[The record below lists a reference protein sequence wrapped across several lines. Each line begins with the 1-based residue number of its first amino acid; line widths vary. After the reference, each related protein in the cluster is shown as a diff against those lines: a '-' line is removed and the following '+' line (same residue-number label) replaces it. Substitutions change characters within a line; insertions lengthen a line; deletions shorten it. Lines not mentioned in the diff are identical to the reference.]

1 MQTYIMG
8 EFVEDSFQDLENKTT
23 MTAVGQPLL
32 WQGGMGGVT
41 LRPQPRLDVKWLK
54 SDLQSLLQPDNLP
67 SLYNQ
72 MVKDGEVAGPHAE
85 GILNSV
91 GVTARRGESGHYYC
105 GMKVLTCPC
114 CDGICGPQSGCNC
127 GPCQKLDRE
136 EAERELEN
144 GEAYTP
150 PSPSLLDGWTWGPQ
164 PESSDLKKCLDVLVK
179 EQRLMCLEAASTTLS
194 ASRLQQRFMVA
205 HRYLVALKRARPP
218 ETKAGESVGKKKV
231 LTASVWGES
240 RVGRGAGA
248 ERATLGLARV
258 GSRAALN
265 FAFAFLRRAWRS
277 GEDADLCTE
286 LLQESLEALETLPEA
301 TLFDESSVSSVWLDV
316 VERSQKFL
324 TSVVLSQVSGGGTGG
339 SSMTRVPLGDRHM
352 ALSLLLHLALQRATL
367 STLLTV
373 ITLLLQLWDSGRN
386 QNQVDNRVSSH
397 GTSAPL
403 LPVLHRFGSIPL
415 LKSQPS
421 SSTLWDENA
430 PLEVSPTECLLRYL
444 ELPEDE
450 EVSVDLEQAAVILLC
465 HLDRLAAPHT
475 PPLHS
480 PHGRPTQGQE
490 VLCWGWLAWSG
501 VSSPSRP
508 LNYCDSLAE
517 LGIKS
522 IACAERCLL
531 ILTQKGTMYCLYY
544 NSETQC
550 PQPIPGQP
558 EDEVLKIAT
567 HPDGKHYLAL
577 TANGQVYSWG
587 NGDGGRL
594 GHGDSSSREEP
605 TLIQELQG
613 KTVIGIACGSTY
625 SAAITAE
632 GELYTW
638 GRGNYGRLGHGSSD
652 DHSTPT
658 LVSALKGER
667 VLDVACG
674 SGDAQ
679 TIAVT
684 DSGVVYSW
692 GDGDY
697 GKLGRGGSD
706 GSKVPKLVD
715 KLQGQEICRVF
726 CGAQFSLALSKNGSL
741 FTWGKGDNHR
751 LGHNSEE
758 HIRYPRQVKALA
770 GKKVREVAVGCMH
783 SVVLTEDGE
792 VYVWGRNDQ
801 AQLGDSP
808 HAALAEPTLMSPL
821 HGKSIIGIAC
831 GPSQTFAW
839 STKMSWSVSTRTP
852 YVVEVCE
859 ETFTKLNDLL
869 DRVGEGLADDHIPS
883 QEQECMVVAGLNLLR
898 LQLHASVQNHT
909 DVDSVGLHVGSSLL
923 SSLKQRV
930 VNLASSS
937 GVLPT
942 IQGAAQ
948 ATLQTGWSIL
958 LPTAEERAKALSSL
972 LPSTGSDISSMSSG
986 RRFMI
991 DLLVSSLMA
1000 DGGLEMALDAAIKF
1014 EVQEAEC
1021 TEKNKVTQSQT
1032 ATIGSINS
1040 VGGANISPRK
1050 NVRGGEGAAARR
1062 SFDNSMS
1069 DDQSAT
1075 LPLLHLVRQLLR
1087 NASTQTLMRLQA
1099 IAPDNMSMISSA
1111 VLIDGHNERSG
1122 SMMSADGV
1130 QGDLS
1135 PSIQLLLR
1143 FQRLLV
1149 SHLFPVE
1156 SNMSPRHVMQESELE
1171 GAGWLLRKYLSLL
1184 VGHVSD
1190 TLSIATSLATINT
1203 RLTALTCTILQRDIT
1218 GLLLSE
1224 LFVSLLVVSV
1234 HNPNVVLS
1242 CDLISPLLSLLEPL
1256 DRFNQL
1262 APGADREDTEDM
1274 AWPGIIVNASK
1285 QTEEVPVIR
1294 KADLENH
1301 NKDGGLWIVVN
1312 GKVYDVQDFRSTAP
1326 CGSDILQYYAG
1337 QDATQVWEM
1346 ANHSARAKDMMAS
1359 YFVGNYMDPEQ
1370 EVVQV
1375 LDASTLSSPL
1385 VDTERAL
1392 AMLIGVYASCQA
1404 RGQPVTPREL
1414 DHEKWISA
1422 EFMRAGCQTVQPP
1435 DPYDEEKGEART
1447 GSSATTPGSVTT
1459 PGDVRLPRPADPL
1472 AHKKSRPQGPT
1483 SGPQV
1488 EIDSYFSNMAD
1499 YFLSALMEG
1508 KTQDPYVQMFLSI
1521 CDREIRQS
1529 GRHSLHTN
1537 FSLDHPIEEV
1547 GRLVSATLLR
1557 HTHLTAQLIEVIEQG
1572 LALSAEDSHGWEA
1585 TLDLPRGLQEVI
1597 RHVHNTKWLLIRRRQ
1612 ELTRSYK
1619 EVCAPVMERCRFVFY
1634 EVRPAS
1640 CGDVEALEKFA
1651 VRGIS
1656 RWRKAT
1662 QLLRLRSNDTTAT
1675 SQEKDEPQQD
1685 TKGTSGSMEDISIS
1699 SSSHSVSEA
1708 GPNGNDGCD
1717 LDVRSGHLDKGE
1729 DLCKDLTEPLDLSR
1743 LPGDPA
1749 LDNNIKVDGDVD
1761 GTDKEKKVPTE
1772 LKKPPIEGKKAS
1784 VSLNLKRSPS
1794 PSGATHSPSRPS
1806 SLLTPTAPP
1815 STAKVVEISTK
1826 IIEFVCSEETIDI
1839 EAMRKAFFSQMER
1852 AETRLQ
1858 GIEMFLGLVQKNNLL
1873 PSVRLTLINGWLG
1886 LLPFAPKNTLV
1897 LPECLENIPLVPVY
1911 QRAVLRAAWAQVWE
1925 WAVGELRAHVLKAE
1939 QHCVAAHS
1947 TGRLL
1952 KGRDNPTY
1960 KDSNLSCRD
1969 HNILASMPLSRFV
1982 LSLVC
1987 LTTRAHTGADL
1998 SLLVSGGLLALIQTL
2013 LRLIGPSSS
2022 TVNRGDDK
2030 EEMVAIFEEAAK
2042 KPAMPPPPLSGPEL
2056 AAMMKVGTRVV
2067 RGIDWKWGDQDGP
2080 LPGEGTVIGELGED
2094 GWIRVQW
2101 DNGSTNSYRMGKEGK
2116 YDLKLV
2122 DSPLPQPPESE
2133 SDTEEEEVTESSY
2146 VRKHPILVLR
2156 DSCLHLLRSVTISTG
2171 LTAHC
2176 MSQSSVRT
2184 LAALLHGIVQA
2195 GTTQSDERDPI
2206 LEEQHKSWAT
2216 LGLIRS
2222 VSCSP
2227 VLCRNLATPPWVSL
2241 LLTLAQTF
2249 LGPASLYR
2257 RILAIRLLASVL
2269 PHRIDDL
2276 EERQML
2282 LDRIFALLGNT
2293 LLTCANDPA
2302 ISVSSKK
2309 ARGTCV
2315 AITATHSSTVVEAV
2329 VSLVRTLHALPVWNS
2344 VINDAITDRLSL
2356 VAQLL
2361 SDLAQFQLKV
2371 DDCRPGSLV
2380 GQAAGVAAS
2389 LAVIG
2394 GLDARPRLGGNVL
2407 LEEDALGTIARIG
2420 HHKVYVQPH
2429 EGGNLLKLGLSSI
2442 VSSPTKQFA
2451 IDRLSIT
2458 AACVQ
2463 MWVSLVAL
2471 AGDYTRNFHVSTPLS
2486 LSPTLLRIQQIRML
2500 VIRGCRALL
2509 THQSLL
2515 RLVLLQPTN
2524 DISTSTNNLDAGED
2538 TSQGA
2543 EILLIQ
2549 RLITAATPPSPV
2561 KASYTREQLETAALA
2576 LCESL
2581 TEEISQPTPP
2591 TPCSNDDLSTP
2602 LSEHSIGPPSPGI
2615 LVDNHSTQPRPT
2627 HASHTTRGKRTRT
2640 VPPSPLVRQLM
2651 EMGFARKSVE
2661 HAIKALGGLGTE
2673 VTPSP
2678 ESLVVWLIEHAD
2690 LTLSDSDSAPD
2701 VLDSDADSLTDEFN
2715 DEPPLLESSPVVEVY
2730 RKRSEF
2736 TSNDEYAMYVRD
2748 HICPGMTVR
2757 CCRTYEEV
2765 HEGDIGRVVRVDR
2778 GSLHNLNVQVDWQR
2792 KGGTYWVRYIH
2803 SELLDQPPPPLA
2815 ASGPIRVGDRVRVKS
2830 SVNTPK
2836 YKWGSV
2842 NHRSIGVVTSVS
2854 TNGQDLIVDFPQQP
2868 NWQGLV
2874 SEMEVVPSCHMN
2886 VTCDGC
2892 GVSPI
2897 TGARLKCKVCDNFDY
2912 CEECYQTKRSHRH
2925 LFNRIAEPGSPAVYA
2940 GPPGRGRFRKKE
2952 GILGGADGTIED
2964 WYRCVRNLS
2973 VSSRENW
2980 AHRLID
2986 GTGSYWQ
2993 SCGQEGKHWIH
3004 LEMQPNIGIEWL
3016 RMLVDPADSSYMPT
3030 LVVISGGDSL
3040 AKMRELATIRITPSD
3055 TWVTL
3060 LRNVK
3065 EYMKYIEI
3073 GIKQCKS
3080 GGIDCRVH
3088 GLAIMG
3094 KLVDEFG
3101 DPASSVSFLASDN
3114 EDVEDEITEMTRKSL
3129 TSTICFDGEP
3139 KVLVWGLNDK
3149 DQLGGLKGSKVKMP
3163 VLSETLSSLHPV
3175 HVAGGSK
3182 SLFVVSQE
3190 GKVYACG
3197 EGTGGRLGLG
3207 HCNNITVPRQIT
3219 ALSQYVVKKVAVHSG
3234 GRHAMALTV
3243 DGKIFSW
3250 GEGEDGKLGHGNRT
3264 SYDKPKLI
3272 ESLKSKRIRDIA
3284 CGSSHSAAI
3293 TSSGE
3298 LYCWGLGEYGR
3309 LGLGDTTTQ
3318 LKPKLVKA
3326 LHGQRVVQVACGS
3339 RDAQT
3344 LALTSEGMVY
3354 SWGDGD
3360 FGKLGRGGSEGCS
3373 LPQNIERLNGL
3384 GVCQIECGAQ
3394 FSLVLTKSGQVW
3406 TWGKGDYFR
3415 LGHGTDQ
3422 HVRRPTMVEGLRG
3435 KKVVHVAVGAL
3446 HCLAVTEAGQVYA
3459 WGDNDHGQQGNGT
3472 TIVNRRPALVCG
3484 LEGVRVARVACGSSH
3499 SVAWTAPDPPLP
3511 AATEPVMFTTT
3522 KDPLGAHALG
3532 VIEPLGGDAI
3542 ANSNAPAN
3550 SGGSPINPS
3559 LSRVVLTLESSAAR
3573 QAALQH
3579 ILNALQVMYA
3589 RDCVIA
3595 ALDSTATALSHTKE
3609 ELHVCEVVT
3618 KISGLQTPESMTDA
3632 IAETSSSLSS
3642 PNGGE
3647 IAEGGGEA
3655 PASALDA
3662 AAVPAALSCGTSPDS
3677 EESVL
3682 LQLASVPSTGS
3693 LSSRA
3698 SRLSHSAMS
3707 ILAATLT
3714 TKADVVSEEAE
3725 LPEDDVICNGLD
3737 EFTRKLTE
3745 DDARVLVDL
3754 LKLAVA
3760 GRAGPQASP
3769 AITRVLIGLAKE
3781 SSTVAGMLTELCVTE
3796 LEDAATDTEAM
3807 RSVPQPVVQESSH
3820 PYTDDVTL
3828 TGVVK
3833 IPGAEALRVEF
3844 DRQCSTERKHDPLT
3858 IMDGSG
3864 KVICTR
3870 SGREWS
3876 DWSTEVRI
3884 AGDEL
3889 RWKFTSDGSV
3899 NGWGW
3904 RFTVFPLMP
3913 CAAPRDLHSDRR
3925 LLSRPLV
3932 DLPMCLLD
3940 SLLSLCT
3947 QSVIL
3952 SRLAASLAM
3961 CAQLSSLAPSQRMWA
3976 LKTLRKIVTTD
3987 IGSGLNIKAL
3997 LSASYSSSST
4007 PAPSRPISPVPQAII
4022 SQSLPAPQS
4031 LVPPTPQ
4038 SLAPPAPASLR
4049 GSTESLE
4056 SSSSLVKP
4064 QIEVKQAPE
4073 MPLVSLL
4080 KGLPEALLRQAEYED
4095 PLVRGG
4101 KHLMHSQFF
4110 KVLVGLACD
4119 LELDSGV
4126 GSGEAHKWAWFRR
4139 YCAASRVVKSLIDR
4153 TPLPNGFCADVRKKL
4168 SEMLGEG
4175 EVLTLEHE
4183 DHTLFQHQHDEQLLL
4198 WFNRRPEDWTLSWGG
4213 SGSIFGWGHNHRGQ
4227 LGGVEGAKVKLPTP
4241 CDTLTALRPVQLIG
4255 GEQTLFAVTG
4265 DGKVYATGYGAGGR
4279 LGIGGVESVSTP
4291 TLLESIQHIVIRKV
4305 AVNSGGKHCLA
4316 LTADGDVYS
4325 WGEGDDGKLGH
4336 GNKSPYDRPRLIETL
4351 QGKGVVEIACGGA
4364 HSAAITALGELY
4376 TWGKGRYGRL
4386 GHGDSEDQFR
4396 PKLVEELVR
4405 YRVID
4410 VACGSGDAQTL
4421 CITDDDNVW
4430 SWGDGDYGKLGRG
4443 GSDGCKVP
4451 MRIDGLA
4458 NQGIIK
4464 VECGSQFSVAL
4475 SMSGSVYT
4483 WGKGDYH
4490 RLGHGTDDHV
4500 RRPRKVTAL
4509 QGKKVIS
4516 IATGSLHCVCCT
4528 SEGEV
4533 YTWGDNDEGQ
4543 LGDSTTNAIQRPRL
4557 VMALQGKKINR
4568 VACGS
4573 AHTLAWSTS
4582 RAVSTGRLPSQVP
4595 LEYDLLK
4602 EIPLHSLRNRLVLL
4616 HHFSDLVCQSISMFD
4631 LCETTEEEEGPK
4643 VDRLRAII
4651 VSSAKETAFKKVV
4664 QATMVRDRQHGPIV
4678 ELNRISVKR
4687 SRSRGGLAGPDGM
4700 KSVFGQMVAK
4710 MSLMSPDALFLPHR
4724 VWKVKFVGESVDDCG
4739 GGYSESVAEMCDE
4752 LMNGSLPLL
4761 IPTPNGRDEAGT
4773 SRDCFLMNPQAN
4785 SQHHMNMFTFL
4796 GVLMGIA
4803 IRTGSPLSLNL
4814 AEPVWKQLAGMALT
4828 PADITEVDR
4837 HYVPG
4842 LMCVQQMEG
4851 DEKTFTSL
4859 DLPFTT
4865 TSAAGNEVS
4874 LSSRHLRIT
4883 MSNRHEY
4890 VRLALNYRLHEFDA
4904 QIAAVRAG
4912 IARVVPVPLLS
4923 LFTPYELE
4931 TMVCG
4936 SPDIPLNLLK
4946 SVATY
4951 KGVEATAPLV
4961 QWFWEVMEEFSTA
4974 ERSLF
4979 LRFVWGRTRLPRTI
4993 ADFRG
4998 RDFVFQV
5005 LDKYTPPDHFLPESY
5020 TCFFLLKMPRYSC
5033 KAVLR
5038 EKLKYAIHFCKSIDT
5053 DDYARVAMTGAGV
5066 EENGASESDT
5076 DDWDSIGSDEPMADC
5091 VSLYST

>member
-1 MQTYIMG
+1 
-8 EFVEDSFQDLENKTT
+8 
-23 MTAVGQPLL
+23 MTAVGSPLI

-72 MVKDGEVAGPHAE
+72 MVKDGEVAGPHVE
-85 GILNSV
+85 GILNSA
-91 GVTARRGESGHYYC
+91 GVTARKGESGHYYC
-105 GMKVLTCPC
+105 SMRVLTCPC

-136 EAERELEN
+136 EAERELES
-144 GEAYTP
+144 GQGASP
-150 PSPSLLDGWTWGPQ
+150 PSSSLLDGWTWGPQ
-164 PESSDLKKCLDVLVK
+164 PQGNGLKKCLDALVK

-218 ETKAGESVGKKKV
+218 ETKPGEPVGKKKPQ
-231 LTASVWGES
+231 TANVWGEG

-301 TLFDESSVSSVWLDV
+301 TLFDESTVSSVWLDV

-324 TSVVLSQVSGGGTGG
+324 TSVVLSQVPGGTGG
-339 SSMTRVPLGDRHM
+339 SSVTRVPLGDRHM

-386 QNQVDNRVSSH
+386 QVDNRVSSH

-403 LPVLHRFGSIPL
+403 LPVLHRFGAIPL
-415 LKSQPS
+415 LKTQS
-421 SSTLWDENA
+421 SSTIWDENT
-430 PLEVSPTECLLRYL
+430 PIEVSPTECLLRYL

-450 EVSVDLEQAAVILLC
+450 DVSVDLEQAAVILLC

-475 PPLHS
+475 PPLHT

-490 VLCWGWLAWSG
+490 VLSWGWLAWSG
-501 VSSPSRP
+501 VSSHSRP

-522 IACAERCLL
+522 LACAERCLL
-531 ILTQKGTMYCLYY
+531 ILTQKGTMYSLYY
-544 NSETQC
+544 NSEAPC
-550 PQPIPGQP
+550 PQPVPGQP
-558 EDEVLKIAT
+558 EEEMVNIAA

-577 TANGQVYSWG
+577 TTGGQVYSWG

-594 GHGDSSSREEP
+594 GHGDSSSREAP
-605 TLIQELQG
+605 TLVQELQG
-613 KTVIGIACGSTY
+613 KTIVSIACGSTY
-625 SAAITAE
+625 SAAISNQ

-658 LVSALKGER
+658 LVTALKAER

-684 DSGVVYSW
+684 DSGNVYSW

-726 CGAQFSLALSKNGSL
+726 CGAQFSVALSKTGSL

-751 LGHNSEE
+751 LGHSSEE
-758 HIRYPRQVKALA
+758 HVRYPKQVKALT
-770 GKKVREVAVGCMH
+770 GKKVREVGMGCMH
-783 SVVLTEDGE
+783 VVTLTEDGE

-808 HAALAEPTLMSPL
+808 HVALAEPTLMSSL
-821 HGKSIIGIAC
+821 QGKNIIGIAC

-839 STKMSWSVSTRTP
+839 STKMSWSVSIRIP

-859 ETFTKLNDLL
+859 ETFVRLNDLL
-869 DRVGEGLADDHIPS
+869 ARVGEGLADDRIPS

-898 LQLHASVQNHT
+898 LQLHSAVQNHT
-909 DVDSVGLHVGSSLL
+909 DVDTVALHVGSSLL
-923 SSLKQRV
+923 GSLKQRV

-942 IQGAAQ
+942 IQVAAQ

-1000 DGGLEMALDAAIKF
+1000 DGGLEMALGAAIKF
-1014 EVQEAEC
+1014 EVQEAEW
-1021 TEKNKVTQSQT
+1021 TEKNKVAQSS
-1032 ATIGSINS
+1032 TISSGNS
-1040 VGGANISPRK
+1040 VLGGSNVSPRK
-1050 NVRGGEGAAARR
+1050 NVRGEAASSRR
-1062 SFDNSMS
+1062 SCDNSMS

-1099 IAPDNMSMISSA
+1099 IAPDSMSMISSA
-1111 VLIDGHNERSG
+1111 VLVDGHNERNG
-1122 SMMSADGV
+1122 ALMGGTTGT
-1130 QGDLS
+1130 QGELS

-1149 SHLFPVE
+1149 SQLFPVE
-1156 SNMSPRHVMQESELE
+1156 SNVSPKHIMQESEVE

-1224 LFVSLLVVSV
+1224 LFISLLVVSV

-1274 AWPGIIVNASK
+1274 AWPGIIVNTIK
-1285 QTEEVPVIR
+1285 QTEEMPVIR

-1312 GKVYDVQDFRSTAP
+1312 GKVYDVQEFRSTAP

-1346 ANHSARAKDMMAS
+1346 ANHSARAKEMMGS
-1359 YFVGNYMDPEQ
+1359 YFVGNYMDPEL

-1392 AMLIGVYASCQA
+1392 AMLVGVYASCLA
-1404 RGQPVTPREL
+1404 RGQPATPWEL
-1414 DHEKWISA
+1414 GHEKWISA

-1459 PGDVRLPRPADPL
+1459 PGDVRLPRPVDPL
-1472 AHKKSRPQGPT
+1472 SHKKSRTQGPN
-1483 SGPQV
+1483 SSPQV
-1488 EIDSYFSNMAD
+1488 EIESYFSNMAD

-1508 KTQDPYVQMFLSI
+1508 KTQDPYVQMFLSVS
-1521 CDREIRQS
+1521 DREIRHL

-1537 FSLDHPIEEV
+1537 FSLDHPIEEA
-1547 GRLVSATLLR
+1547 GRLMSATLLR
-1557 HTHLTAQLIEVIEQG
+1557 HTHLTPQLIEVLEQG
-1572 LALSAEDSHGWEA
+1572 LALSADDSHGWET
-1585 TLDLPRGLQEVI
+1585 TLELPRGLQELI

-1640 CGDVEALEKFA
+1640 CGEVEALDKFA
-1651 VRGIS
+1651 VRGMS

-1675 SQEKDEPQQD
+1675 TQEKDEPQGS
-1685 TKGTSGSMEDISIS
+1685 KEASGSIEDISIS
-1699 SSSHSVSEA
+1699 TGSNSNSEDRIN
-1708 GPNGNDGCD
+1708 GPGGCD
-1717 LDVRSGHLDKGE
+1717 DVRSGLLDKQE
-1729 DLCKDLTEPLDLSR
+1729 DLCKDLTEPTTDLSH
-1743 LPGDPA
+1743 LSEVTMD
-1749 LDNNIKVDGDVD
+1749 DNMKLDGDMD
-1761 GTDKEKKVPTE
+1761 ALEKE
-1772 LKKPPIEGKKAS
+1772 LKITADTKKQQGEGKKAS

-1794 PSGATHSPSRPS
+1794 PSGATRSPSRPS

-1815 STAKVVEISTK
+1815 PTAKIVEIATK
-1826 IIEFVCSEETIDI
+1826 VIEFVCSEESINI
-1839 EAMRKAFFSQMER
+1839 EAMRKAFFTQMER
-1852 AETRLQ
+1852 AEMRLR
-1858 GIEMFLGLVQKNNLL
+1858 GIEMFLGLVQKSNFL
-1873 PSVRLTLINGWLG
+1873 PSVRLTVINGWLG

-1897 LPECLENIPLVPVY
+1897 LPDCLENIPLVPVY
-1911 QRAVLRAAWAQVWE
+1911 QRAMLKASWAKVWE
-1925 WAVGELRAHVLKAE
+1925 WSVGELRAHVLKAE
-1939 QHCVAAHS
+1939 QFCVAAHS

-1952 KGRDNPTY
+1952 KSKDNPTY
-1960 KDSNLSCRD
+1960 KDSNISCRD

-1982 LSLVC
+1982 LALVC
-1987 LTTRAHTGADL
+1987 LSTRTHSGADL
-1998 SLLVSGGLLALIQTL
+1998 SLLISGGLLALMQTL
-2013 LRLIGPSSS
+2013 LRLIGPSCASS
-2022 TVNRGDDK
+2022 NRSDDK
-2030 EEMVAIFEEAAK
+2030 EEIVAIFEEAAK
-2042 KPAMPPPPLSGPEL
+2042 KPRVPPPPLSGPEL

-2122 DSPLPQPPESE
+2122 DSPLPPAPESD
-2133 SDTEEEEVTESSY
+2133 SDTEEEEETESSCM
-2146 VRKHPILVLR
+2146 RKHPILVLR
-2156 DSCLHLLRSVTISTG
+2156 DSCLQLLRSITISTG
-2171 LTAHC
+2171 LSAHS
-2176 MSQSSVRT
+2176 MTPASVRT
-2184 LAALLHGIVQA
+2184 VAALLHSIVQA
-2195 GTTQSDERDPI
+2195 GTTQSKERDHL
-2206 LEEQHKSWAT
+2206 LEEQHRSWCT
-2216 LGLIRS
+2216 LGLVRS

-2227 VLCRNLATPPWVSL
+2227 LLCRNLATPPWVSL
-2241 LLTLAQTF
+2241 LLNLAQTF
-2249 LGPASLYR
+2249 LGASSLYR
-2257 RILAIRLLASVL
+2257 RILALRLLTSVL

-2276 EERQML
+2276 EERQLL
-2282 LDRIFALLGNT
+2282 LDRIFSLLGNT
-2293 LLTCANDPA
+2293 ILTCANDPA
-2302 ISVSSKK
+2302 ISATSKK
-2309 ARGTCV
+2309 VHGTCV
-2315 AITATHSSTVVEAV
+2315 AITSTHSSTVVEAV
-2329 VSLVRTLHALPVWNS
+2329 VSLVRTLHALPVWNN
-2344 VINDAITDRLSL
+2344 VINDAIIDRLGL
-2356 VAQLL
+2356 VVQLL
-2361 SDLAQFQLKV
+2361 SDLSQFQFKF
-2371 DDCRPGSLV
+2371 DDCRPGSLA
-2380 GQAAGVAAS
+2380 GQATGIAAS
-2389 LAVIG
+2389 LAIIG
-2394 GLDARPRLGGNVL
+2394 GVDGRPRLGGDVI
-2407 LEEDALGTIARIG
+2407 LEEGALGTIARIG
-2420 HHKVYVQPH
+2420 QHKVYVQPH
-2429 EGGNLLKLGLSSI
+2429 EGGNLLRLSLSS
-2442 VSSPTKQFA
+2442 VVPSPTKRFT
-2451 IDRLSIT
+2451 IDRLSVT
-2458 AACVQ
+2458 TACVQ
-2463 MWVSLVAL
+2463 VWVSLVAL
-2471 AGDYTRNFHVSTPLS
+2471 SGDYSRSFHVSSPLA
-2486 LSPTLLRIQQIRML
+2486 LSPTLLRIQQLRML
-2500 VIRGCRALL
+2500 VMNACRALL
-2509 THQSLL
+2509 SHQSLL
-2515 RLVLLQPTN
+2515 RLVLLQHTA
-2524 DISTSTNNLDAGED
+2524 DINNSTNNLDSVVDD
-2538 TSQGA
+2538 TSQSS

-2549 RLITAATPPSPV
+2549 RMITASTPPSPV
-2561 KASYTREQLETAALA
+2561 KATYTREQLETAALA

-2581 TEEISQPTPP
+2581 TEEISQPSPT
-2591 TPCSNDDLSTP
+2591 TPCSNDDVSTP
-2602 LSEHSIGPPSPGI
+2602 LSEHSLGGPPSPGI
-2615 LVDNHSTQPRPT
+2615 PSDNLLTQTRPT
-2627 HASHTTRGKRTRT
+2627 RPAQTTRGKRTRNAS
-2640 VPPSPLVRQLM
+2640 PSPLVRQFM
-2651 EMGFARKSVE
+2651 EMGFSRKSVE
-2661 HAIKALGGLGTE
+2661 HAVKALGGLGTE
-2673 VTPSP
+2673 IAPSP

-2690 LTLSDSDSAPD
+2690 ITLSDSDTAPE

-2715 DEPPLLESSPVVEVY
+2715 DDPPVLETSPVVEVY
-2730 RKRSEF
+2730 RKRVEF
-2736 TSNDEYAMYVRD
+2736 TSNDEYAVYVRD
-2748 HICPGMTVR
+2748 HISPGMTVH

-2765 HEGDIGRVVRVDR
+2765 YEGDIGRVVRVDR
-2778 GSLHNLNVQVDWQR
+2778 GSLHNLNVQVDWHR

-2803 SELLDQPPPPLA
+2803 IELLDQSPPPLA
-2815 ASGPIRVGDRVRVKS
+2815 TNGPIRVGDKVRVKS
-2830 SVNTPK
+2830 CVVTPK

-2842 NHRSIGVVTSVS
+2842 NHRNIGVVTSVS
-2854 TNGQDLIVDFPQQP
+2854 SNGQDLMVDFPQQP

-2874 SEMEVVPSCHMN
+2874 SEMEVVPSCHLG

-2892 GVSPI
+2892 GVSPV

-2952 GILGGADGTIED
+2952 GILGGIDGTVED

-2993 SCGQEGKHWIH
+2993 SCGQEGKHWIR
-3004 LEMQPNIGIEWL
+3004 LEMQPNIAVEWL
-3016 RMLVDPADSSYMPT
+3016 RLLVDPADSSYMPT
-3030 LVVISGGDSL
+3030 LLAISGGDSL
-3040 AKMRELATIRITPSD
+3040 AKMRELNTVRITPSD

-3060 LRNVK
+3060 LRSVK
-3065 EYMKYIEI
+3065 EYVKYIEI
-3073 GIKQCKS
+3073 SIKQCKS

-3088 GLAIMG
+3088 GLAMMG
-3094 KLVDEFG
+3094 KIVDDFG

-3114 EDVEDEITEMTRKSL
+3114 EDVEDDITDMSRKSL
-3129 TSTICFDGEP
+3129 TSVISFDGEP

-3163 VLSETLSSLHPV
+3163 VLSETLSSLRPL

-3182 SLFVVSQE
+3182 SLFIVSQE

-3207 HCNNITVPRQIT
+3207 HCSNIPVPRQIT

-3243 DGKIFSW
+3243 DGKVFSW
-3250 GEGEDGKLGHGNRT
+3250 GEGEDGKLGHGNRL
-3264 SYDKPKLI
+3264 SYDKPKLV

-3326 LHGQRVVQVACGS
+3326 LLGQRVVQVACGS

-3344 LALTSEGMVY
+3344 LSLTSEGMVY

-3360 FGKLGRGGSEGCS
+3360 FGKLGRGGSEGCA

-3394 FSLVLTKSGQVW
+3394 FSLTLTKSGQVW

-3435 KKVVHVAVGAL
+3435 KKVIHVAVGAL

-3484 LEGVRVARVACGSSH
+3484 LDGVKVARVACGSSH
-3499 SVAWTAPDPPLP
+3499 SVAWMAPDPPLP

-3522 KDPLGAHALG
+3522 KDPLGAYALG
-3532 VIEPLGGDAI
+3532 VTDPLGGDSS
-3542 ANSNAPAN
+3542 ANCGSSSNA
-3550 SGGSPINPS
+3550 GGMPLNPS

-3573 QAALQH
+3573 QASLQH
-3579 ILNALQVMYA
+3579 ILNALQVMFA

-3595 ALDSTATALSHTKE
+3595 ALDSTVSALSHTKDNFIS
-3609 ELHVCEVVT
+3609 CEPLP
-3618 KISGLQTPESMTDA
+3618 KIGGLPTPESMTDA
-3632 IAETSSSLSS
+3632 IADSSSSSLSS

-3655 PASALDA
+3655 PASALEA
-3662 AAVPAALSCGTSPDS
+3662 AAVPTALSCGTSPDS

-3714 TKADVVSEEAE
+3714 TKADVVSEEVDAH
-3725 LPEDDVICNGLD
+3725 EDDIGSNGLD

-3760 GRAGPQASP
+3760 GRAGPRAAA
-3769 AITRVLIGLAKE
+3769 AITKVLTGLARE
-3781 SSTVAGMLTELCVTE
+3781 NSVVAGMLTELCVTE
-3796 LEDAATDTEAM
+3796 LEDAASDTEAM

-3858 IMDGSG
+3858 IMDGAS
-3864 KVICTR
+3864 KIICTR

-3904 RFTVFPLMP
+3904 RLTVFPLMP
-3913 CAAPRDLHSDRR
+3913 CATPRDLHSDRR

-3940 SLLSLCT
+3940 SLLPLCT
-3947 QSVIL
+3947 QTAIL
-3952 SRLAASLAM
+3952 SRLAASLAL
-3961 CAQLSSLAPSQRMWA
+3961 CAQLSSLAPCQRMWG

-3987 IGSGLNIKAL
+3987 LGSGLNIRAL

-4007 PAPSRPISPVPQAII
+4007 PAPSRPISPVPQ
-4022 SQSLPAPQS
+4022 SSS
-4031 LVPPTPQ
+4031 VSSVPTSAPQ
-4038 SLAPPAPASLR
+4038 SLAPPAPPSLR

-4056 SSSSLVKP
+4056 SSGSFVKP
-4064 QIEVKQAPE
+4064 SVEVKTSPE

-4119 LELDSGV
+4119 LELDNGV

-4139 YCAASRVVKSLIDR
+4139 YCVACRVLKSLIER
-4153 TPLPNGFCADVRKKL
+4153 TPLPSGFCTDVRKKL
-4168 SEMLGEG
+4168 CEMLGEG
-4175 EVLTLEHE
+4175 EVLSLEQE
-4183 DHTLFQHQHDEQLLL
+4183 DQNQFLHQHDEQLLL
-4198 WFNRRPEDWTLSWGG
+4198 WFSRRPEDWTLSWGG
-4213 SGSIFGWGHNHRGQ
+4213 SGSIYGWGHNHRGQ

-4255 GEQTLFAVTG
+4255 GEQTLFAVTA

-4351 QGKGVVEIACGGA
+4351 QGKGVMEIACGGA
-4364 HSAAITALGELY
+4364 HSAAITSSGELY

-4396 PKLVEELVR
+4396 PKLVEALVG
-4405 YRVID
+4405 YRVVD

-4458 NQGIIK
+4458 SQGIIK

-4475 SMSGSVYT
+4475 ARSGTVYT

-4582 RAVSTGRLPSQVP
+4582 RAVSTGRLPSEVP
-4595 LEYDLLK
+4595 MEYDLLK
-4602 EIPLHSLRNRLVLL
+4602 EIPLHALRNRLVLL

-4631 LCETTEEEEGPK
+4631 LCTSPEEEGDEPMLA
-4643 VDRLRAII
+4643 RLRAIV
-4651 VSSAKETAFKKVV
+4651 VSTAKETAFKKVV

-4710 MSLMSPDALFLPHR
+4710 MSLLTPDALFLPHR

-4773 SRDCFLMNPQAN
+4773 SRDCFLLNPQAN
-4785 SQHHMNMFTFL
+4785 SSHNLNMFTFL

-4814 AEPVWKQLAGMALT
+4814 AEPVWKQLAGMCLT

-4851 DEKTFTSL
+4851 DDKDFCSMA
-4859 DLPFTT
+4859 LPFTT
-4865 TSAAGNEVS
+4865 TSAAGHDVQ
-4874 LSSRHLRIT
+4874 LSTRHTRIT
-4883 MSNRHEY
+4883 LSTRHEY

-4904 QIAAVRAG
+4904 QVSAVRAG
-4912 IARVVPVPLLS
+4912 MARVIPVPLLS

-4951 KGVEATAPLV
+4951 KGVDGTAPLV
-4961 QWFWEVMEEFSTA
+4961 LWFWEVMEEFSTA

-5038 EKLKYAIHFCKSIDT
+5038 EKLKYAIYFCKSIDT
-5053 DDYARVAMTGAGV
+5053 DDYARVAMIGAGGEDNV
-5066 EENGASESDT
+5066 SSESDT
-5076 DDWDSIGSDEPMADC
+5076 DDWDSIGSDDPLAC
-5091 VSLYST
+5091 VSISST

>member
-1 MQTYIMG
+1 
-8 EFVEDSFQDLENKTT
+8 
-23 MTAVGQPLL
+23 MTSVM
-32 WQGGMGGVT
+32 WQGGVGGIT
-41 LRPQPRLDVKWLK
+41 LRPQPRLDIKWLK

-85 GILNSV
+85 GILNSA
-91 GVTARRGESGHYYC
+91 GVTARKSESGHYYC
-105 GMKVLTCPC
+105 GMRVLTCPC

-136 EAERELEN
+136 EAEREMET
-144 GEAYTP
+144 GQGTC
-150 PSPSLLDGWTWGPQ
+150 PSSQSLLDGWTWGPQ
-164 PESSDLKKCLDVLVK
+164 PQANDLRKCLGALVK
-179 EQRLMCLEAASTTLS
+179 EQRHMSLEASSTTLS
-194 ASRLQQRFMVA
+194 SSRLQQRFMVA

-218 ETKAGESVGKKKV
+218 ETKSGESVGKKKV
-231 LTASVWGES
+231 QTSGVWGDG
-240 RVGRGAGA
+240 RIGRGGGS

-301 TLFDESSVSSVWLDV
+301 TLFDESTVSSVWLDV

-324 TSVVLSQVSGGGTGG
+324 TSVVLSQVPGGTG
-339 SSMTRVPLGDRHM
+339 SSSVTKVPLGDRHM

-367 STLLTV
+367 STLLTI
-373 ITLLLQLWDSGRN
+373 ITLLLQLWDSGR
-386 QNQVDNRVSSH
+386 NQVDNRVSSH

-403 LPVLHRFGSIPL
+403 LPVLHRFGAIPL
-415 LKSQPS
+415 LKSPPS
-421 SSTLWDENA
+421 PVWDENT
-430 PLEVSPTECLLRYL
+430 PMEVNPTECLLRYL

-450 EVSVDLEQAAVILLC
+450 DISVDLEQAAVILLC

-490 VLCWGWLAWSG
+490 VLSWGWLAWSAA
-501 VSSPSRP
+501 SSPSRP

-531 ILTQKGTMYCLYY
+531 ILTQKGSLYSLYY

-550 PQPIPGQP
+550 PQPVLGQP
-558 EDEVLKIAT
+558 EEEIVKIAT
-567 HPDGKHYLAL
+567 HPEGKHYLAL

-613 KTVIGIACGSTY
+613 KTVASIACGSTY
-625 SAAITAE
+625 SAAITTQ

-679 TIAVT
+679 TLAVT
-684 DSGVVYSW
+684 DSGSVYSW

-706 GSKVPKLVD
+706 GSKVPKLID

-726 CGAQFSLALSKNGSL
+726 CGAQFSLALSKSGAL

-751 LGHNSEE
+751 LGHNCEE
-758 HIRYPRQVKALA
+758 HVRYPRQVKTLA
-770 GKKVREVAVGCMH
+770 GKKVVEVGVGCMH
-783 SVVLTEDGE
+783 VVILTEDGE

-808 HAALAEPTLMSPL
+808 HAAVPEPSLLSAL
-821 HGKSIIGIAC
+821 QGKSIIGIAC

-839 STKMSWSVSTRTP
+839 STKMSWSVSTRMP

-859 ETFTKLNDLL
+859 ETFVKLNDLL
-869 DRVGEGLADDHIPS
+869 ARVGEGLADDRIPS

-898 LQLHASVQNHT
+898 LQLHSAVQNHT
-909 DVDSVGLHVGSSLL
+909 DVESIGLRVGTFLL
-923 SSLKQRV
+923 GSLKQRV

-1000 DGGLEMALDAAIKF
+1000 DGGLEMALNAAIKF
-1014 EVQEAEC
+1014 EVQEAEWS
-1021 TEKNKVTQSQT
+1021 EKNKVIQSS
-1032 ATIGSINS
+1032 TISSTNSIGGSN
-1040 VGGANISPRK
+1040 VSPRK
-1050 NVRGGEGAAARR
+1050 NMRDPPSARR
-1062 SFDNSMS
+1062 SCDNSMS

-1111 VLIDGHNERSG
+1111 VLVDSHHERNGGLTGAASG
-1122 SMMSADGV
+1122 TVGE
-1130 QGDLS
+1130 LS

-1156 SNMSPRHVMQESELE
+1156 CSVSPKHALQESEVE

-1203 RLTALTCTILQRDIT
+1203 RLTALTCAILQRDIT

-1234 HNPNVVLS
+1234 HNSNVVLS

-1262 APGADREDTEDM
+1262 SPGADREDTEDM
-1274 AWPGIIVNASK
+1274 AWPGIIVNTNK
-1285 QTEEVPVIR
+1285 QTEEVPIIR

-1312 GKVYDVQDFRSTAP
+1312 GKVYDVQEFRLTAP

-1346 ANHSARAKDMMAS
+1346 ANHSTRAKEMMSS
-1359 YFVGNYMDPEQ
+1359 YFVGNFMDPEQ
-1370 EVVQV
+1370 EMVQV

-1392 AMLIGVYASCQA
+1392 AMLVGVYASCQA
-1404 RGQPVTPREL
+1404 RGQPSTAWEM
-1414 DHEKWISA
+1414 DHERWISA

-1459 PGDVRLPRPADPL
+1459 PGDVRLPRPVDPL
-1472 AHKKSRPQGPT
+1472 SHKKTRTQGQT

-1488 EIDSYFSNMAD
+1488 EIETYFSNMAD

-1508 KTQDPYVQMFLSI
+1508 KTQDPYVQMYLSI
-1521 CDREIRQS
+1521 CDREIRHS
-1529 GRHSLHTN
+1529 GRHALHTN

-1547 GRLVSATLLR
+1547 GRLMSATLLR
-1557 HTHLTAQLIEVIEQG
+1557 HTHLTLQLIEVIEQG
-1572 LALSAEDSHGWEA
+1572 LALSAEDSHGWES
-1585 TLDLPRGLQEVI
+1585 TLDLPRGLQELI

-1640 CGDVEALEKFA
+1640 CGDVEALDKFA
-1651 VRGIS
+1651 VRGVS

-1675 SQEKDEPQQD
+1675 SQEKDAPPES
-1685 TKGTSGSMEDISIS
+1685 KEGTSSIEDISIS
-1699 SSSHSVSEA
+1699 SGSNANSDDAGGNYTSH
-1708 GPNGNDGCD
+1708 DQ
-1717 LDVRSGHLDKGE
+1717 DVRSGRLDKGE
-1729 DLCKDLTEPLDLSR
+1729 DICKDLPEPVKLSR
-1743 LPGDPA
+1743 LSTELS
-1749 LDNNIKVDGDVD
+1749 LDNMKLEGDVD
-1761 GTDKEKKVPTE
+1761 VIEKERRLSSDGKKVST
-1772 LKKPPIEGKKAS
+1772 EGKKAS

-1794 PSGATHSPSRPS
+1794 PSGTPHSPSRPS

-1815 STAKVVEISTK
+1815 STTRVIEIATKV
-1826 IIEFVCSEETIDI
+1826 IEFVCSEETIDI
-1839 EAMRKAFFSQMER
+1839 ESLRKAFFTQMER
-1852 AETRLQ
+1852 AEMRLR
-1858 GIEMFLGLVQKNNLL
+1858 GIEMFLGLVQKSNFL
-1873 PSVRLTLINGWLG
+1873 PSVRLALINGWLG
-1886 LLPFAPKNTLV
+1886 LLPFAPKNMLL
-1897 LPECLENIPLVPVY
+1897 LPDCLENIPLVPVY
-1911 QRAVLRAAWAQVWE
+1911 QRAVLRAAWARVWE
-1925 WAVGELRAHVLKAE
+1925 WVVSELRAHVLKAE
-1939 QHCVAAHS
+1939 QYCATAHS
-1947 TGRLL
+1947 SGRLQ
-1952 KGRDNPTY
+1952 KNRENPSC
-1960 KDSNLSCRD
+1960 KDLNLSCRD
-1969 HNILASMPLSRFV
+1969 KYVLASMPLSRFI
-1982 LSLVC
+1982 LALVC
-1987 LTTRAHTGADL
+1987 LSTRAHGGSDL
-1998 SLLVSGGLLALIQTL
+1998 SLLISGGLLALMQTL

-2022 TVNRGDDK
+2022 QSSARNEDK
-2030 EEMVAIFEEAAK
+2030 EDVVAIFEEAAK
-2042 KPAMPPPPLSGPEL
+2042 KPRMPPPPLSGPEL

-2101 DNGSTNSYRMGKEGK
+2101 DNGSTNSYRMGKESK

-2122 DSPLPQPPESE
+2122 DSPLPPAPESD
-2133 SDTEEEEVTESSY
+2133 SDSDEEEVTESTY
-2146 VRKHPILVLR
+2146 IRKHPILVLR
-2156 DSCLHLLRSVTISTG
+2156 DSCLHLLRAVVISTG
-2171 LTAHC
+2171 LSAQN
-2176 MSQSSVRT
+2176 MSPSSVRT
-2184 LAALLHGIVQA
+2184 VAALLHSIVQA
-2195 GTTQSDERDPI
+2195 GTVQSPKSDPI
-2206 LEEQHKSWAT
+2206 LEEQHRSWCS
-2216 LGLIRS
+2216 LGLVRS

-2227 VLCRNLATPPWVSL
+2227 VLCRSLATSQWVSL
-2241 LLTLAQTF
+2241 LLNLSQTY

-2257 RILAIRLLASVL
+2257 RILSLRLLASVL

-2282 LDRIFALLGNT
+2282 LDRILSLLGNT

-2302 ISVSSKK
+2302 ISATGRKVP
-2309 ARGTCV
+2309 GTCV
-2315 AITATHSSTVVEAV
+2315 AITSTHSSTVVEAV
-2329 VSLVRTLHALPVWNS
+2329 VSLVRTLHALPVWNG
-2344 VINDAITDRLSL
+2344 VINDSITERLSL

-2361 SDLAQFQLKV
+2361 SDLSQFQFKV
-2371 DDCRPGSLV
+2371 EDCRPGSLV
-2380 GQAAGVAAS
+2380 GQATGVAAS
-2389 LAVIG
+2389 LAIIG
-2394 GLDARPRLGGNVL
+2394 GVDTRPRLGGNVF
-2407 LEEDALGTIARIG
+2407 LEDGCLGTIARIG

-2429 EGGNLLKLGLSSI
+2429 DGGSLMKLSMSA
-2442 VSSPTKQFA
+2442 VVPSPTKRFA
-2451 IDRLSIT
+2451 IDRLSVT

-2463 MWVSLVAL
+2463 VWVSLVAI
-2471 AGDYTRNFHVSTPLS
+2471 AGDYSRSFHVPAPVT
-2486 LSPTLLRIQQIRML
+2486 LSPTLLRIQQLRML
-2500 VIRGCRALL
+2500 VMNACRALL
-2509 THQSLL
+2509 SHQSLL

-2524 DISTSTNNLDAGED
+2524 DISTSTNNLDGEGD
-2538 TSQGA
+2538 EVSQSA

-2549 RLITAATPPSPV
+2549 RLITASTPPSPV
-2561 KASYTREQLETAALA
+2561 KASYSREQLETAALA

-2581 TEEISQPTPP
+2581 TEEISQPPP
-2591 TPCSNDDLSTP
+2591 STPCSNDDISTP
-2602 LSEHSIGPPSPGI
+2602 LSDHSGVGPPSPGI
-2615 LVDNHSTQPRPT
+2615 LNDNQVKSSRPAAPPAQT
-2627 HASHTTRGKRTRT
+2627 SRERRTRA
-2640 VPPSPLVRQLM
+2640 VSPSPLVRQLM

-2661 HAIKALGGLGTE
+2661 HAIKALGMGTE

-2678 ESLVVWLIEHAD
+2678 ESLVMWLIEHAD
-2690 LTLSDSDSAPD
+2690 QALSDSDTAPE

-2715 DEPPLLESSPVVEVY
+2715 DDPPVLESSPVIEVY
-2730 RKRSEF
+2730 RKRMEF
-2736 TSNDEYAMYVRD
+2736 TNNDEYAMYVRD
-2748 HICPGMTVR
+2748 HISPGMTVR

-2765 HEGDIGRVVRVDR
+2765 HEGDVGRVVRVDR
-2778 GSLHNLNVQVDWQR
+2778 GSLHNLNVQVDWHR

-2803 SELLDQPPPPLA
+2803 IELIDQSPPPLA
-2815 ASGPIRVGDRVRVKS
+2815 TTGPIRVGDKVRVKS
-2830 SVNTPK
+2830 SVLTPK

-2842 NHRSIGVVTSVS
+2842 NHRSIGVVTIVNS
-2854 TNGQDLIVDFPQQP
+2854 NGQDLIVDFPQQP

-2874 SEMEVVPSCHMN
+2874 SEMEVVPSCHIN

-2892 GVSPI
+2892 GITPI
-2897 TGARLKCKVCDNFDY
+2897 TGARMKCKVCENFDY
-2912 CEECYQTKRSHRH
+2912 CEECYQTRRSHRH
-2925 LFNRIAEPGSPAVYA
+2925 LFNRIAEPGSAAVYA
-2940 GPPGRGRFRKKE
+2940 GPPGRGRFRKRE
-2952 GILGGADGTIED
+2952 GMMGVDGTVED

-2980 AHRLID
+2980 AHKLID

-2993 SCGQEGKHWIH
+2993 SCGQEGKHWIR
-3004 LEMQPNIGIEWL
+3004 LEMQPNIAVDWL

-3030 LVVISGGDSL
+3030 LLVVSGGDSL
-3040 AKMRELATIRITPSD
+3040 SKMKELNTVRITPSD

-3060 LRNVK
+3060 LRGCREHIK
-3065 EYMKYIEI
+3065 FIDI
-3073 GIKQCKS
+3073 SIKQCKS
-3080 GGIDCRVH
+3080 GGIDCRIH
-3088 GLAIMG
+3088 GLTIMG
-3094 KLVDEFG
+3094 KVVDEYG
-3101 DPASSVSFLASDN
+3101 DPASSISFLASDN
-3114 EDVEDEITEMTRKSL
+3114 EDIEDDITDMSRKSL
-3129 TSTICFDGEP
+3129 TSTINFDGEP

-3163 VLSETLSSLHPV
+3163 VMSDTLSSLHPV
-3175 HVAGGSK
+3175 NVAGGSK
-3182 SLFVVSQE
+3182 SLFIVSQE

-3207 HCNNITVPRQIT
+3207 HCSNVPVPRQVT

-3243 DGKIFSW
+3243 DGKVFSW
-3250 GEGEDGKLGHGNRT
+3250 GEGEDGKLGHGNRL
-3264 SYDKPKLI
+3264 SYDRPKLI
-3272 ESLKSKRIRDIA
+3272 EALKSKRIRDIA
-3284 CGSSHSAAI
+3284 CGSSHTAAI

-3326 LHGQRVVQVACGS
+3326 LLGQRVVQVACGS

-3360 FGKLGRGGSEGCS
+3360 FGKLGRGGSEGCA

-3394 FSLVLTKSGQVW
+3394 FSLTLTKSGQVW

-3422 HVRRPTMVEGLRG
+3422 HVRRPTLVEGLKG
-3435 KKVVHVAVGAL
+3435 KKIVHVAVGAL
-3446 HCLAVTEAGQVYA
+3446 HCLAVTESGQVYA

-3484 LEGVRVARVACGSSH
+3484 LEGIRVARVACGSSH
-3499 SVAWTAPDPPLP
+3499 SVAWTVPDPPLP

-3532 VIEPLGGDAI
+3532 VTEPLGVDSGAS
-3542 ANSNAPAN
+3542 AGASNCIGGTPA
-3550 SGGSPINPS
+3550 NPS
-3559 LSRVVLTLESSAAR
+3559 LSRVVLSLESSAAR

-3595 ALDSTATALSHTKE
+3595 ALNSNVSAMLQTKE
-3609 ELHVCEVVT
+3609 QLNGCDTVPKPV
-3618 KISGLQTPESMTDA
+3618 GLQTPESMTDA
-3632 IAETSSSLSS
+3632 IADTSSSLSS

-3655 PASALDA
+3655 PASALEA
-3662 AAVPAALSCGTSPDS
+3662 AAVPGALSCGTSPDS

-3698 SRLSHSAMS
+3698 SKISHSAMS

-3714 TKADVVSEEAE
+3714 TKADVVSDEAE
-3725 LPEDDVICNGLD
+3725 APDDDVNSSGLD
-3737 EFTRKLTE
+3737 DFTRKLTE

-3760 GRAGPQASP
+3760 GRAGPGSSE
-3769 AITRVLIGLAKE
+3769 AITKVLIGLARE
-3781 SSTVAGMLTELCVTE
+3781 NQTVSGMLTELCVTE
-3796 LEDAATDTEAM
+3796 LEDAASDTEAM

-3820 PYTDDVTL
+3820 PYTDDSSL
-3828 TGVVK
+3828 SGSVK

-3858 IMDGSG
+3858 IMDGAG

-3940 SLLSLCT
+3940 SLLPLCT
-3947 QSVIL
+3947 QSAIL
-3952 SRLAASLAM
+3952 SRLAASLAL

-3987 IGSGLNIKAL
+3987 LGSGLNIRAL

-4007 PAPSRPISPVPQAII
+4007 PAPSRPISPVPQLSLAP
-4022 SQSLPAPQS
+4022 SSLPS
-4031 LVPPTPQ
+4031 STPQ
-4038 SLAPPAPASLR
+4038 SLAPPAPPSLR

-4056 SSSSLVKP
+4056 SSGSFVKP
-4064 QIEVKQAPE
+4064 MVESKTVPE

-4139 YCAASRVVKSLIDR
+4139 YCTASRVLKSLIDR
-4153 TPLPNGFCADVRKKL
+4153 ITLPSGFCADVRKKL
-4168 SEMLGEG
+4168 CEMLGEG
-4175 EVLTLEHE
+4175 EVLSLEHE
-4183 DHTLFQHQHDEQLLL
+4183 DHSSFLHQHDEQLLL

-4255 GEQTLFAVTG
+4255 GEQTLFAVTA

-4336 GNKSPYDRPRLIETL
+4336 GNKSPYDRPRLIEAL
-4351 QGKGVVEIACGGA
+4351 QGKGVIEIACGGA
-4364 HSAAITALGELY
+4364 HSAAITSSGELY

-4396 PKLVEELVR
+4396 PKLVEALVG
-4405 YRVID
+4405 YRIVD

-4458 NQGIIK
+4458 SQGIIK

-4475 SMSGSVYT
+4475 ARSGAVYT

-4490 RLGHGTDDHV
+4490 RLGHGSDDHV

-4573 AHTLAWSTS
+4573 AHTLAWSTN

-4595 LEYDLLK
+4595 MEYDLLK
-4602 EIPLHSLRNRLVLL
+4602 EIPLHALRNRLVLL
-4616 HHFSDLVCQSISMFD
+4616 HHFSDLICQSISMFD
-4631 LCETTEEEEGPK
+4631 ICATSEEEDCPR
-4643 VDRLRAII
+4643 VDKLRAII
-4651 VSSAKETAFKKVV
+4651 VSTAKETAFKKVV

-4710 MSLMSPDALFLPHR
+4710 MSLMTPDALFLPHR

-4773 SRDCFLMNPQAN
+4773 SRDCYLLNPQSN
-4785 SQHHMNMFTFL
+4785 SPHHLNMFTFL

-4865 TSAAGNEVS
+4865 TSAAGHDVS
-4874 LSSRHLRIT
+4874 LSARHTRIT
-4883 MSNRHEY
+4883 VANRHEY

-4904 QIAAVRAG
+4904 QVAAVRAG
-4912 IARVVPVPLLS
+4912 MARVVPVPLLS

-5053 DDYARVAMTGAGV
+5053 DDYARVAMTGGGV
-5066 EENGASESDT
+5066 EDNGSSESDT
-5076 DDWDSIGSDEPMADC
+5076 DDWDSIGSEEPMADC